1 MSTKKENIEL
11 RKKVVEE
18 LEFDPGIDASAIGV
32 GVEDGIVSLTGH
44 VTSYAEKTAA
54 EQIVKRVQ
62 GVEGVANDVEVK
74 LRSSLDR
81 DDADVARA
89 AVHRLEWHVSIPKD
103 HVQVIVKE
111 GWVTLEGTVDWHYQ
125 KRAAEDAVF
134 VLAGVRGITNN
145 ILVTGVHARPRD
157 VKQKIEAA
165 LERNAAIDAEKIA
178 ISCDEGTVILSGTVR
193 SWAER
198 QDAVNAAWSAPGVTE
213 VVDHI
218 HIAA

>member
-157 VKQKIEAA
+157 VKQKIEAWNGTPPSTLRRSPSPA
-165 LERNAAIDAEKIA
+165 TRER
-178 ISCDEGTVILSGTVR
+178 
-193 SWAER
+193 
-198 QDAVNAAWSAPGVTE
+198 
-213 VVDHI
+213 
-218 HIAA
+218 